1 MANRYR
7 GGFITA
13 SPPSIT
19 SSAASG
25 VWTVSQALKNKSDGT
40 WPTYV
45 PPVFVEDVFS
55 ITQYKG
61 AGGTQNVTYRV
72 ETTDVS
78 GLYNNGSPAGM
89 VLIRNLDTHSN
100 GANGTFLIKAQTSG
114 GSKIALADSSA
125 ASGYSSGEFQVN
137 SNGTIKMANGEL
149 NGGSGTPRWVMNC
162 FAESTKFF
170 DIVEYTGD
178 GAASK
183 SINHDLNSQVGFMI
197 ITQTS
202 GSGGNRIAWH
212 RSAATNNYW
221 LLNSTAS
228 AIATSSNFIFSNPTT
243 TQFTVGTSLNSSG
256 ASYRAFLFAH
266 DESADGIIYCG
277 AAPSNGSGA
286 IGTNGYLNIGWEPQ
300 FMIWKPEA
308 SSDTSFYDAERGW
321 GQGDGFGPYSVF
333 TSGATGDAIEGV
345 NSSSRGI
352 WAKGLHVTGQSSSA
366 NHYFVAI
373 RRGPMRQ
380 PTSGTQ
386 VLSIN
391 AYAGTGSGTNQV
403 VTTGFPMD
411 SVVYARRNHAGSSNF
426 YWFTKKGSTG
436 RYMNTNT
443 TGGETNMGGGN
454 GLFIDGVP
462 GGGLTITSHR
472 VGGDANNSS
481 YNFINYAFRRYPG
494 VYDVVNYV
502 GNGTAR
508 LLDHNLGVKPELV
521 IVKKRSGASALG
533 WIVTTYHYYGSTLWD
548 RQGRLNQDQGL
559 GGGGIFGSDS
569 DFTSTT
575 FPVDTYADVNE
586 SSHSF
591 FAHLFATK
599 AGISKVGGY
608 TGTGTTLNVDCGF
621 SAGARWVMIKEAS
634 RSSPANKWYV
644 WDTAR
649 GIVTGNDPFLSFES
663 TDAETTGTDYIDPYN
678 PGFTISSTAASD
690 INTNGQQYIFL
701 AFA

>member
-1 MANRYR
+1 MSNRYR
-7 GGFITA
+7 GGYITA
-13 SPPSIT
+13 SPPSIS
-19 SSAASG
+19 SSAAKG
-25 VWTVSQALKNKSDGT
+25 VWTISQAMKNKSDGN

-45 PPVFVEDVFS
+45 EPTYIEDVFS

-72 ETTDVS
+72 ETTDVA
-78 GLYNNGSPAGM
+78 GLYNNGSPGGL
-89 VLIRNLDTHSN
+89 VIIRNLDTHSN
-100 GANGTFLIKAQTSG
+100 GANGTFFIKPQTSG

-149 NGGSGTPRWVMNC
+149 NGGTGTPRWVMQC
-162 FAESTKFF
+162 FARASRFM
-170 DIVEYTGD
+170 DVVEYTGD

-183 SINHDLNSQVGFMI
+183 SINHSLNSEVGFMI

-212 RSAATNNYW
+212 RSAPANNYW
-221 LLNSTAS
+221 LLNSTSAS
-228 AIATSSNFIFSNPTT
+228 ISTSTNFIFSNPTT
-243 TQFTVGTSLNSSG
+243 TQFTVGTSLNTSS
-256 ASYRAFLFAH
+256 ATYRAFLFAH
-266 DESADGIIYCG
+266 DETADGIIYCG
-277 AAPSNGSGA
+277 KATTDGAGA
-286 IGTNGYLNIGWEPQ
+286 IGTSGYLDIGWEPQ
-300 FMIWKPEA
+300 WMLWKPNSA
-308 SSDTSFYDAERGW
+308 SDTTFYDAERGW
-321 GQGDGFGPYSVF
+321 GQGDGLGPYSIF
-333 TSGATGDAIEGV
+333 TSGATGTATEGTHG
-345 NSSSRGI
+345 SSRGI
-352 WAKGLHVTGQSSSA
+352 WAKGLHITGQASSTD
-366 NHYFVAI
+366 HYFVAI

-380 PTSGTQ
+380 PTAGTQ

-391 AYAGTGSGTNQV
+391 AYTGTGSGTNQE

-411 SVVYARRNHAGSSNF
+411 SVLYARRNQAGGSNF
-426 YWFTKKGSTG
+426 YWFVKKASTG
-436 RYMNTNT
+436 RYMNTNSN
-443 TGGETNMGGGN
+443 GAETNMGGGN
-454 GLFIDGVP
+454 GMFIDGVP

-494 VYDVVNYV
+494 VYDIVNYV
-502 GNGTAR
+502 GNGSAR
-508 LLDHNLGVKPELV
+508 VLNHNLGAKPELV
-521 IVKKRSGASALG
+521 IVKKRTAASAIG
-533 WIVTTYHYYGSTLWD
+533 WIVSSYHYYVSTRWD
-548 RQGRLNQDQGL
+548 RQGRLNLSNGL

-575 FPVDTYADVNE
+575 FPVDTYQDVNE
-586 SSHSF
+586 NGTAF

-599 AGISKVGGY
+599 AGVSKVGAY

-621 SAGARWVMIKEAS
+621 SAGARWVMIKETDETQT
-634 RSSPANKWYV
+634 NKWYV

-649 GIVTGNDPFLSFES
+649 GIVSGNDPFMSFES
-663 TDAETTGTDYIDPYN
+663 NAAETTGTDYIDPYN

-690 INTNGQQYIFL
+690 INTNGRTYIFL